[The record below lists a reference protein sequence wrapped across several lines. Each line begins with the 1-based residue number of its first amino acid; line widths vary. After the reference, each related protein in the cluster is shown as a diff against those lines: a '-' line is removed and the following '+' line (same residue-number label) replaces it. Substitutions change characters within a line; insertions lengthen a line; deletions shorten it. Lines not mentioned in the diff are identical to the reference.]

1 VSAAPGTDV
10 RQAQAPAEMA
20 AGQYAAD
27 SASQVV
33 SELTAPVSNH
43 EAAMNASREAPGQ
56 PG

>member
-27 SASQVV
+27 SAAQVV